1 MLQRCVALELVVAN
15 RLVQHHLKGKKFV
28 LLIINKTGLRI
39 RMTTQLVVLNTIPSC
54 EFYFEALT
62 LCVSR
67 AQESELEI

>member
-39 RMTTQLVVLNTIPSC
+39 RMTTQLVPLKYDPIV
-54 EFYFEALT
+54 
-62 LCVSR
+62 
-67 AQESELEI
+67 